1 MRQNAGVT
9 ALFTVVGE
17 ALIDL
22 VQTEP
27 ANFVARAGG
36 SPFNVAVTLAR
47 LDQSVS
53 LAARAGRDGFGDLL
67 IESAARDGVD
77 VSGFERAEQPT
88 TLAVATLDER
98 GSARYDFYFD
108 ATAGLGWTVLPQP
121 RTAFLHVG
129 SIASWRQPSAPLVL
143 EVQQRAHASGDVL
156 VSYDPNVRPNLM
168 DDSARGTL
176 ADGLRAAHLIK
187 VSDEDLAF
195 LHPDVDPAQ
204 VAAQWCAGGADLV
217 VVTHGGSGA
226 VAYGPRGELARSPAP
241 RITVV
246 DTVGAGDSFMGGLLA
261 ALADAGLQRPQQLR
275 EAVATDSATIGAA
288 LAQAVLVA
296 AYTCE
301 QRGANPPTRAQL
313 DAARVRLAR

>member
-1 MRQNAGVT
+1 
-9 ALFTVVGE
+9 
-17 ALIDL
+17 
-22 VQTEP
+22 
-27 ANFVARAGG
+27 
-36 SPFNVAVTLAR
+36 
-47 LDQSVS
+47 
-53 LAARAGRDGFGDLL
+53 
-67 IESAARDGVD
+67 
-77 VSGFERAEQPT
+77 
-88 TLAVATLDER
+88 
-98 GSARYDFYFD
+98 
-108 ATAGLGWTVLPQP
+108 
-121 RTAFLHVG
+121 
-129 SIASWRQPSAPLVL
+129 
-143 EVQQRAHASGDVL
+143 
-156 VSYDPNVRPNLM
+156 M
-168 DDSARGTL
+168 DDSSRGTL

-275 EAVATDSATIGAA
+275 EAVATDSAAIGAA